1 MKWLHK
7 IIKAGLGRPLLLFLV
22 LLLALNGWL
31 ELRGVPA
38 ARCPLLRAWLANSGL
53 DGEFS
58 WLRIGVVRG
67 MVLNDLGVTVMTPA
81 GPAVIHSDT
90 AVLRPRL
97 GALCRGKIV
106 PDTVIL
112 TDARVNL
119 LDEARRSM
127 LFCRLDKVALRLGVD
142 DGLLVDLLGRLHGFE
157 LHGSAQLASGR
168 QWFEQQ
174 QVANSGAPVRRQ
186 QQLVAGIKG
195 AAAALNRCDFGHG
208 DARLDLRLTGDC
220 LDTQSLSARGR
231 FSLSDAELDEVF
243 ISKLRGTFQV
253 TAKEVLVDRL
263 LLFMG
268 RDERLQ
274 GSVRL
279 DRQSQ
284 QLSAELWGRLLPAS
298 VAQVLGRHGSELPT
312 WLRDLPTVQF
322 RGTLPPAPLALA
334 AMRPEV
340 QCHFGASS
348 LRQLHLQ
355 RGQFMLALADHAVIL
370 RDVRLDINDL
380 EGEWLSGEARWDYAK
395 DLLSGTFSGQL
406 QLLTQLRRLGLRV
419 PEKVFSVE
427 DRKLSL
433 SLDLQPS
440 PLAWRQWQL
449 AATLTQPQPLIC
461 QREVNELTARL
472 RLVDGRLSLDG
483 LGMVLPDLPA
493 EVLDAT
499 AETDLGEFLDR
510 GTGELRFALQ
520 LQAKGANGDPWTPG
534 MTMAGQLQYR
544 RDKGQLHVAL
554 QSAGDIYP
562 DRVYRSYREPLR
574 IPPVDI
580 LALIYCTE
588 QPVAF
593 TLDLPPWNVGR
604 EPWRFGGTLRGENG
618 GFDTLALSV
627 AEGEY
632 AVSARETTFSNLRA
646 TTSMGESLALNM
658 RIQYAPFVFEL
669 SDIDV
674 VGNPRVADPF
684 IMHGYG
690 REIYNQIW
698 EHVLWDPA
706 HPAHIQAPSLIY
718 TSNSESDWRLTMSST
733 LTVEKVS
740 YRDAVIPALQVAV
753 GLDLPSQ
760 VMIRPITVTVPDGVL
775 RAEFDIFLQGVPQ
788 CEFRILPSEGT
799 LNPKKLLQAIDPS
812 WGNLLADVSFSDA
825 SHLHCDGSFFLSG
838 ESRLQIG
845 GRLQSPH
852 CTYGVLA
859 VEDVVADWSLTAST
873 LHWQVKDAKYLGGS
887 LASSGFYDTR
897 TSRGETLLI
906 ANKMSF
912 DRFLAQLG
920 IDEKNTEGLPGHV
933 NAESHVQILRGWA
946 GRPYHLEGTG
956 HVAIRDSELWQ
967 VPLLTKL
974 GGLLEVTTLSWLTQR
989 RLAGLGRISSLDAD
1003 LEFVGQRLVVPTLST
1018 NGTIIALNGSGE
1030 YNWDTDKM
1038 YFLVSGEALKEV
1050 SILSMVLKPLTW
1062 AFHAELTGTRAKNEW
1077 TLRTALRKIFSTD

>member
-1 MKWLHK
+1 MKWLDK
-7 IIKAGLGRPLLLFLV
+7 FIKAGLGRSLLLFLV

-58 WLRIGVVRG
+58 WLRLGVVRG

-81 GPAVIHSDT
+81 GPAVIHSET
-90 AVLRPRL
+90 AVLRLRL

-112 TDARVNL
+112 TEARVTL

-127 LFCRLDKVALRLGVD
+127 LFCQLDRVALRLGVD
-142 DGLLVDLLGRLHGFE
+142 DGLHVDLQGRLHGFE
-157 LHGSAQLASGR
+157 LNGSAQLANGR
-168 QWFEQQ
+168 QWFDQQ
-174 QVANSGAPVRRQ
+174 LAANSGAPVRRQ
-186 QQLVAGIKG
+186 EQLVAGIKG
-195 AAAALNRCDFGHG
+195 AAACLGRCDFGHG
-208 DARLDLRLTGDC
+208 DARLELRLTGDC
-220 LDTQSLSARGR
+220 LDAQTLSARGR

-243 ISKLRGTFQV
+243 IGKLRGTFQV
-253 TAKEVLVDRL
+253 TAQEALVERL

-274 GSVRL
+274 GTVRL
-279 DRQSQ
+279 DRRSQ
-284 QLSAELWGRLLPAS
+284 ELSAELWGRLSPAS
-298 VAQVLGRHGSELPT
+298 VAQVLGRHGSELPP
-312 WLRDLPTVQF
+312 WLKDLPTVQF
-322 RGTLPPAPLALA
+322 RGTLPPAPLRLTAL
-334 AMRPEV
+334 RPEV

-348 LRQLHLQ
+348 WRQLHIQ
-355 RGQFMLALADHAVIL
+355 RGQFVLVLDENAVTL
-370 RDVRLDINDL
+370 RDVRLDIDDL
-380 EGEWLSGEARWDYAK
+380 EGEWLSGDARWDYAN
-395 DLLSGTFSGQL
+395 DLLSGTLSGQL

-433 SLDLQPS
+433 SVDLQPS
-440 PLAWRQWQL
+440 PLAWRQWRL
-449 AATLTQPQPLIC
+449 AATLTQPQPQIV

-472 RLVDGRLSLDG
+472 HLADGRLTLDG
-483 LGMVLPDLPA
+483 LDLVLPDLPA
-493 EVLDAT
+493 EVLDVT

-510 GTGELRFALQ
+510 GAGELSFALQ
-520 LQAKGANGDPWTPG
+520 LQAKGHNGDPWVPG
-534 MTMAGQLQYR
+534 LTMAGRLQYR
-544 RDKGQLHVAL
+544 REKGQLNLAL

-588 QPVAF
+588 QPLAF

-604 EPWRFGGTLRGENG
+604 EPWRFGGSLRGENG

-658 RIQYAPFVFEL
+658 RIQYHPFVFEL

-690 REIYNQIW
+690 REIYSQIW
-698 EHVLWDPA
+698 EHVQWDPE
-706 HPAHIQAPSLIY
+706 HPAHIRAPSLIY
-718 TSNSESDWRLTMSST
+718 SSGSESDWRLTLSST
-733 LTVEKVS
+733 LTVEHVT
-740 YRDAVIPALQVAV
+740 YRDAVIPALQVDV
-753 GLDLPSQ
+753 GLDLPTQ
-760 VMIRPITVTVPDGVL
+760 IMIRPITVTVPDGIL
-775 RAEFDIFLQGVPQ
+775 RAEVDIYLPGVPQ

-799 LNPKKLLQAIDPS
+799 LDPKKLLRAIDPS

-825 SHLHCDGSFFLSG
+825 SRVHCDGSFFLSG
-838 ESRLQIG
+838 DSRLQIS
-845 GRLQSPH
+845 GRLQSPR

-859 VEDVVADWSLTAST
+859 VEDVDAGWSLTANT
-873 LHWQVKDAKYLGGS
+873 LHWQVKDAKYLGGT
-887 LASSGFYDTR
+887 LASSGFFDTR

-906 ANKMSF
+906 ARKMSL
-912 DRFLAQLG
+912 DRFLAQLA
-920 IDEKNTEGLPGHV
+920 IAEKSVESLPGYV

-956 HVAIRDSELWQ
+956 HVAIRNSELWQ
-967 VPLLTKL
+967 VPLLTNL

-989 RLAGLGRISSLDAD
+989 RLSGLGRISSLDAD

-1038 YFLVSGEALKEV
+1038 YFQVSGEALKEV
-1050 SILSMVLKPLTW
+1050 SILSVVLKPLTW

-1077 TLRTALRKIFSTD
+1077 TLRTALRKIFSLD